1 MGVGLPGYEAAQ
13 SGRGTEK
20 LAVACAIRRV
30 TVFEGASQQL
40 TVGSPGCGVQP
51 EMNIQELLKMAHAV

>member
-1 MGVGLPGYEAAQ
+1 MGVGLPGYGAAQ

-20 LAVACAIRRV
+20 LAVPCAIRRV

-40 TVGSPGCGVQP
+40 TVGSRWLWSP
-51 EMNIQELLKMAHAV
+51 A